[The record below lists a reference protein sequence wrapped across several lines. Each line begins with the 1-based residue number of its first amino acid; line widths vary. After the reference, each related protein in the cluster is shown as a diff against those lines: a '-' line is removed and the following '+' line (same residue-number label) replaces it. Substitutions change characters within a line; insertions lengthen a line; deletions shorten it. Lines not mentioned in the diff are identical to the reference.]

1 MITVNQNNLASRNR
15 KTRVEFRKQQLIEA
29 TIDCIDSLGLSQ
41 TTLGRI
47 AERAKLSQGNV
58 VFHFQSKDAL
68 LEQTLQYLTN
78 EYYDNWRSAVDACG
92 NDSVQSL
99 FAMIDSSFT
108 HSICTRKKISVWYAY
123 WGEARSRPKYQA
135 VCGQNDLAFSTELKR
150 ICNEI
155 GNSSKATLDAET
167 AALAIEGMIDGL
179 WQNLLLAAQSF
190 ERKRAIEAVYNLVF
204 IIYPDLVRSNGQQ
217 S

>member
-29 TIDCIDSLGLSQ
+29 TLDCIDSLGLSQ

-58 VFHFQSKDAL
+58 VFHFQSKEAL
-68 LEQTLQYLTN
+68 LEQTLEYLTN
-78 EYYDNWRSAVDACG
+78 EYYENWRSAVDACG
-92 NDSVQSL
+92 DNPVERL
-99 FAMIDSSFT
+99 FALINSSFS
-108 HSICTRKKISVWYAY
+108 HSICSRKKISVWYAY

-135 VCGQNDLAFSTELKR
+135 VCGQNDLAFSSELKL
-150 ICNEI
+150 ICSEI
-155 GNSSKATLDAET
+155 SNTSKATLDTET

-190 ERKRAIEAVYNLVF
+190 DRKRAIRAVNDLVS
-204 IIYPDLVRSNGQQ
+204 IIYPDIVRSK

>member
-1 MITVNQNNLASRNR
+1 MITVNQNNLATRNR

-68 LEQTLQYLTN
+68 LEQTLQHLTN
-78 EYYDNWRSAVDACG
+78 EYYDNWRSALDACG
-92 NDSVQSL
+92 DDPVQSL
-99 FAMIDSSFT
+99 FALIDSSFS
-108 HSICTRKKISVWYAY
+108 HSVCSRKKISVWYAY

-135 VCGQNDLAFSTELKR
+135 VCGQHDLAFSTELKR
-150 ICNEI
+150 ICTDI
-155 GNSSKATLDAET
+155 SYTFRATLDAET

-179 WQNLLLAAQSF
+179 WQNQLLAAQSF
-190 ERKRAIEAVYNLVF
+190 DRKKAVQAVNDLVS
-204 IIYPDLVRSNGQQ
+204 IIYPDIVGSK

>member
-58 VFHFQSKDAL
+58 VFHFQSKEAL

-78 EYYDNWRSAVDACG
+78 EYYENWRLAVDACE
-92 NDSVQSL
+92 DDPVQGL
-99 FAMIDSSFT
+99 FAMIDSSFSP
-108 HSICTRKKISVWYAY
+108 SICTRKKISVWYAY

-135 VCGQNDLAFSTELKR
+135 VCGQHDLAFSTELKR
-150 ICNEI
+150 ICAEI
-155 GNSSKATLDAET
+155 ESLSTATLDAET

-179 WQNLLLAAQSF
+179 WQNFLLAAQSF
-190 ERKRAIEAVYNLVF
+190 DRKRSIQAVIDLVF
-204 IIYPDLVRSNGQQ
+204 IIYPDLRRSN
-217 S
+217 